1 MTISSRTR
9 KGLVL
14 AALHVAIVA
23 SLGAKLLI
31 DRAIRPRAW
40 ARVAP
45 IDPDLPIRGRYLR
58 LELEAPLGPGFSVPV
73 PNSASANT
81 SGAYVYGADWF
92 PIGLDVRDHQL
103 VAVPPPDAGAN
114 ADANAIYARADPR
127 AEPRTS
133 ARTVRL
139 IEPVA
144 YFIPEHIDDP
154 SHRSAGEELWAEVTI
169 PRHGAPRPIRLG
181 VKKNGVLTP
190 LDVR

>member
-45 IDPDLPIRGRYLR
+45 IDPDMPIRGRYLR
-58 LELEAPLGPGFSVPV
+58 LELEAPLGPGFSVP
-73 PNSASANT
+73 NSANANT

-92 PIGLDVRDHQL
+92 PIGFDVRDHQL
-103 VAVPPPDAGAN
+103 VAVAPPDASS
-114 ADANAIYARADPR
+114 NAIYARADPR
-127 AEPRTS
+127 AEPRT
-133 ARTVRL
+133 
-139 IEPVA
+139 
-144 YFIPEHIDDP
+144 
-154 SHRSAGEELWAEVTI
+154 
-169 PRHGAPRPIRLG
+169 
-181 VKKNGVLTP
+181 
-190 LDVR
+190 

>member
-40 ARVAP
+40 VRVAP

-58 LELEAPLGPGFSVPV
+58 LEIEAPFGPGFSVPS
-73 PNSASANT
+73 SASSDT
-81 SGAYVYGADWF
+81 PGAYVYGADWF
-92 PIGLDVRDHQL
+92 PVGLDVRDQQL
-103 VAVPPPDAGAN
+103 VAVAQTDAGSN
-114 ADANAIYARADPR
+114 PIYARADPR

-139 IEPVA
+139 IEPVT
-144 YFIPEHIDDP
+144 YFIPEHIEDP
-154 SHRSAGEELWAEVTI
+154 SHRPTGEELWAEVTI
-169 PRHGAPRPIRLG
+169 PRHGGPRPIRLG

>member
-45 IDPDLPIRGRYLR
+45 IDPDMPIRGRYLR
-58 LELEAPLGPGFSVPV
+58 LELEAPFGAGFSVPA
-73 PNSASANT
+73 PNSANANT
-81 SGAYVYGADWF
+81 PNASGYVYGADWF

-103 VAVPPPDAGAN
+103 VAVAPPAADAGS
-114 ADANAIYARADPR
+114 NAIYARADPL

-139 IEPVA
+139 IEPVV

-154 SHRSAGEELWAEVTI
+154 SQRPKGEELWAEVTI